1 MILPHL
7 KPFISAFFLVGCLLS
22 NPLLGQTFEIARRD
36 SAYQVSLAD
45 GNLVYLSAP
54 EEGLW
59 SIALGWENDWPA
71 DWRHAQPTVLT
82 RQGEWAVLSGK
93 LQLPQGEWWFQDA
106 YRTENGK
113 VKCIRR
119 FEWKGKEILDRVTL
133 SVRWAV
139 PSAYANAFLPGI
151 LYYGNPSGEKN
162 GPQNVAWHHAQPGEE
177 AFFEEHRY
185 PMPFAGYE
193 WAKGD
198 RHYGA
203 ALHTI
208 PSPVYQGNHFDQWWS
223 LGVKNGP
230 LHSELQLLSGPI
242 GFNHQRSIAKAL
254 QQGPLPYKDTY
265 LRIRPGTVIEKTF
278 YLEAYPVKAKG
289 SGFQKPVYTSLDL
302 FKPFYTE
309 DLPRYEDILRSKY
322 RFAQSR
328 WIEGP
333 GYAGFNMYPSH
344 VKPQIVLGWAGQSEA
359 PAYALQALAD
369 ELHDTLLWQKVQR
382 SMDHI
387 IRSPLDAE
395 GFCVIYDVQTQAWK
409 GKDPVSQGQAMN
421 SIALAIEEGR
431 KNGKVRTAE
440 WEGFLQRAAD
450 VFAKRILSPDWSPV
464 NTAEAFFIAPLL
476 AAHRLLGNAQYRKAA
491 FKAADYYAKRH
502 LDMQEPYWGGTLD
515 ATCED
520 KEGAWGAFQGFL
532 AAYESSK
539 DQRYLE
545 YAKHACDVTISYT
558 AVWDIPLPAGR
569 LADHFFKTRGWTGV
583 SAQNQHLDVF
593 GVVIAPSVYKMG
605 LYLGQ
610 EDLKRLARTMYLSC
624 GQLIAPNGAH
634 GEQIQETNFAQH
646 GEMDDVFKLRGGYS
660 ESWTVFWITAH
671 FLHAAAQFKAL
682 GVTL

>member
-1 MILPHL
+1 
-7 KPFISAFFLVGCLLS
+7 
-22 NPLLGQTFEIARRD
+22 
-36 SAYQVSLAD
+36 
-45 GNLVYLSAP
+45 
-54 EEGLW
+54 
-59 SIALGWENDWPA
+59 
-71 DWRHAQPTVLT
+71 
-82 RQGEWAVLSGK
+82 
-93 LQLPQGEWWFQDA
+93 
-106 YRTENGK
+106 
-113 VKCIRR
+113 
-119 FEWKGKEILDRVTL
+119 
-133 SVRWAV
+133 
-139 PSAYANAFLPGI
+139 
-151 LYYGNPSGEKN
+151 
-162 GPQNVAWHHAQPGEE
+162 
-177 AFFEEHRY
+177 
-185 PMPFAGYE
+185 
-193 WAKGD
+193 
-198 RHYGA
+198 
-203 ALHTI
+203 
-208 PSPVYQGNHFDQWWS
+208 
-223 LGVKNGP
+223 
-230 LHSELQLLSGPI
+230 
-242 GFNHQRSIAKAL
+242 
-254 QQGPLPYKDTY
+254 
-265 LRIRPGTVIEKTF
+265 
-278 YLEAYPVKAKG
+278 
-289 SGFQKPVYTSLDL
+289 
-302 FKPFYTE
+302 
-309 DLPRYEDILRSKY
+309 
-322 RFAQSR
+322 
-328 WIEGP
+328 
-333 GYAGFNMYPSH
+333 
-344 VKPQIVLGWAGQSEA
+344 
-359 PAYALQALAD
+359 
-369 ELHDTLLWQKVQR
+369 
-382 SMDHI
+382 MDHI

-532 AAYESSK
+532 AAYESSQDK
-539 DQRYLE
+539 RYLE